1 MFRLHFESWWLIH
14 LQPRKPFE
22 FMNLLKFVFSI
33 LAPFQTYL
41 YILYLYRYK
50 HFFELAVVVTVVR
63 TIFHLPP
70 SLPYES
76 YRIKQSSKEQDKTNK
91 RGRNNKG
98 KKLKEPSQSRR
109 STNFK
114 NHDGTSSSE

>member
-1 MFRLHFESWWLIH
+1 
-14 LQPRKPFE
+14 
-22 FMNLLKFVFSI
+22 MNLVKFVFSI

-50 HFFELAVVVTVVR
+50 HYFFALAVVVIVVL
-63 TIFHLPP
+63 IFHLPP

-91 RGRNNKG
+91 AKN
-98 KKLKEPSQSRR
+98 LVDQKEAE
-109 STNFK
+109 TTKVEN
-114 NHDGTSSSE
+114 